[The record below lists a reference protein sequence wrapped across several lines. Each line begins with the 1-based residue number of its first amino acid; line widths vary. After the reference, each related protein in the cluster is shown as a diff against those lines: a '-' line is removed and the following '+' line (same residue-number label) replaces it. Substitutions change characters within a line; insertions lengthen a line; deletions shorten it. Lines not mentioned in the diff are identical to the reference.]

1 MPSSS
6 IASLSKLASLT
17 GPSRR
22 NQFFDPTGEDADGR
36 DREDALDADA
46 EARTGLNPAGR
57 RELGLAQMA
66 DSLDALDFAKHQ
78 RRETER
84 RQDAAWLGPEGWAR
98 TSPES
103 AQHAQDLAFG
113 DARVA
118 HEAANQPTMLRM
130 EREKT
135 LSAGRDKSDAYWQP
149 GNQSMLDNEA
159 RRTEDLN
166 RTRYVDPVIARGES
180 AEDVAHIN
188 AGARTGAATITAN
201 GRSADASNRGSIDLL
216 RSLLDRADVN
226 PTDPESL
233 TKMLSGLGA
242 VGARPGTGGAAT
254 QGPDLSGL
262 APGHG
267 RTFSSGPYQGQTWTV
282 DASGTPSRVK

>member
-1 MPSSS
+1 MPMAGTVKS
-6 IASLSKLASLT
+6 A
-17 GPSRR
+17 
-22 NQFFDPTGEDADGR
+22 F
-36 DREDALDADA
+36 DADA

-149 GNQSMLDNEA
+149 GNQSMLDDTSAAYRGSESVAVRRSGDRA
-159 RRTEDLN
+159 RRQC
-166 RTRYVDPVIARGES
+166 RGRG
-180 AEDVAHIN
+180 AHQCRR
-188 AGARTGAATITAN
+188 AYGG
-201 GRSADASNRGSIDLL
+201 GGDHG
-216 RSLLDRADVN
+216 DRAQRGPVESRDRLICC
-226 PTDPESL
+226 DPCS
-233 TKMLSGLGA
+233 
-242 VGARPGTGGAAT
+242 TG
-254 QGPDLSGL
+254 
-262 APGHG
+262 
-267 RTFSSGPYQGQTWTV
+267 RM
-282 DASGTPSRVK
+282 